1 MPESGNPLVGIR
13 IKKTSK
19 VDVKGP
25 IMSYIKRV
33 YGDRMANDAAE
44 SLDEL
49 QELRNQV
56 HGTGTLVYALRYRL
70 VQHS

>member
-13 IKKTSK
+13 VKKTGK

-33 YGDRMANDAAE
+33 YDDRVARDASQ

-56 HGTGTLVYALRYRL
+56 YGAGIFLLNISGV
-70 VQHS
+70 